1 MDKLIYRKP
10 ADYEL
15 EHEGRCEDID
25 FFVSLV
31 RRLKPSRVLEL
42 ACGSGRITQPL
53 AELAA
58 HQGFDLVGL
67 DSTSEMLAEARRR
80 YGELAQK
87 VRARL
92 TFVEADM
99 RSWSDSEKF
108 DLIFS
113 SCGSMTH
120 LLTLQDQLTAW
131 RRAHENLNP
140 GGRFVVDVPM
150 AAMAAYTDSFQ
161 VPPRAVLEMD
171 RDVTAEES
179 GDRLIRYKS
188 TSYLPHKQR
197 AHIRFFYHKF
207 VAGTLSDH
215 YISDFES
222 HVYFPRELELL
233 FLHAGFVIESVYGD
247 YRGQALNLRSEQ
259 MIVAGLK
266 P

>member
-1 MDKLIYRKP
+1 
-10 ADYEL
+10 
-15 EHEGRCEDID
+15 
-25 FFVSLV
+25 
-31 RRLKPSRVLEL
+31 
-42 ACGSGRITQPL
+42 
-53 AELAA
+53 
-58 HQGFDLVGL
+58 
-67 DSTSEMLAEARRR
+67 
-80 YGELAQK
+80 
-87 VRARL
+87 
-92 TFVEADM
+92 
-99 RSWSDSEKF
+99 
-108 DLIFS
+108 
-113 SCGSMTH
+113 MTH